1 MNKKQIRVS
10 DKAECDELVEHL
22 VSQKY
27 KVLLETEQEVHL
39 ALPRIM
45 FRDYPM
51 AILLTLCGIIPGF
64 VYVAW
69 LQFGPRR
76 QVIVTIAS

>member
-1 MNKKQIRVS
+1 MNKKQIHVS
-10 DKAECDELVEHL
+10 SQAERDEIVAGLVAQRYE
-22 VSQKY
+22 
-27 KVLLETEQEVHL
+27 VLTETEQETHL

-51 AILLTLCGIIPGF
+51 AILLTLCGIIPGLA
-64 VYVAW
+64 YVFY

-76 QVIVTIAS
+76 EVIVTIAA